1 MSRFDLREFNVLSK
15 RHNYFMTNNRINGF
29 PFMNENSI
37 LLKKILTNRASN
49 SSDKRLETN
58 QNNSK
63 PKKFVRFAQPENIP
77 YKNIYQ
83 SPIILN
89 DEHNNSN
96 EVINNNRYP
105 NILYSNNLK
114 KIKIYSNI
122 NNIGHYRKNAKL
134 ITDSNLDK
142 QNHYKIAINNSNI
155 NQNSPIIY
163 KHCRFNSNSNNNIFD
178 NDNIVLSFK
187 GRKIFS
193 NSFSALNN
201 NSKCNSPIKNE
212 YNNSIKESELFRNS
226 EELKKKKEE
235 IFLRKMNRESSAL
248 RREILRKEKDKDIKD
263 QKIDININSLNNSSK
278 KNDNSDTKNRIRI
291 IPLNKEINYNI
302 GRKTNRF
309 ISNDNNNNNHLK
321 NSNSFNINIKSRNKI
336 LSNNQIN
343 NSNIRGIY
351 KVSNDNNNNNKNE
364 NNDLNNTIK
373 KDKDIKPLNNN
384 NSLYNN
390 NSFKSNNIF
399 MSKYSERT
407 PPKNK
412 TIRINNKIKEN
423 LNFLRKSKNSDIND
437 NINRRKLYE
446 NKNNNQ
452 KISPDTHNNPYEFM
466 TTKKKFCEDYTQE
479 DPIIYS
485 KDKKV
490 SIKVHNLANINEIFL
505 GKRQT
510 KEKLK
515 MQRVISIIFNNK
527 DNIKNRVN
535 NPRSYRFYRKMKDF
549 NSIKSIKE
557 EEKSKEDSKINKTER
572 DVEIQQKPVLEKNVR
587 RKYIRRFGNNK

>member
-201 NSKCNSPIKNE
+201 NSKCN
-212 YNNSIKESELFRNS
+212 
-226 EELKKKKEE
+226 
-235 IFLRKMNRESSAL
+235 
-248 RREILRKEKDKDIKD
+248 
-263 QKIDININSLNNSSK
+263 
-278 KNDNSDTKNRIRI
+278 
-291 IPLNKEINYNI
+291 
-302 GRKTNRF
+302 
-309 ISNDNNNNNHLK
+309 
-321 NSNSFNINIKSRNKI
+321 
-336 LSNNQIN
+336 
-343 NSNIRGIY
+343 
-351 KVSNDNNNNNKNE
+351 
-364 NNDLNNTIK
+364 
-373 KDKDIKPLNNN
+373 
-384 NSLYNN
+384 
-390 NSFKSNNIF
+390 
-399 MSKYSERT
+399 
-407 PPKNK
+407 
-412 TIRINNKIKEN
+412 
-423 LNFLRKSKNSDIND
+423 
-437 NINRRKLYE
+437 
-446 NKNNNQ
+446 
-452 KISPDTHNNPYEFM
+452 
-466 TTKKKFCEDYTQE
+466 
-479 DPIIYS
+479 
-485 KDKKV
+485 
-490 SIKVHNLANINEIFL
+490 
-505 GKRQT
+505 
-510 KEKLK
+510 
-515 MQRVISIIFNNK
+515 
-527 DNIKNRVN
+527 
-535 NPRSYRFYRKMKDF
+535 
-549 NSIKSIKE
+549 
-557 EEKSKEDSKINKTER
+557 
-572 DVEIQQKPVLEKNVR
+572 
-587 RKYIRRFGNNK
+587 